1 MGIGAHIQRELDR
14 REWTPYKLAM
24 EAGMLPQDVSKIIKK
39 DSNPQID
46 TVLKIANGFGMTID
60 ELIANP
66 KPTPQIRGKP
76 TGAKEVRQCLK
87 DFGLDARDVKLAMS
101 LIVQMGEAQKAKG
114 KAATG

>member
-46 TVLKIANGFGMTID
+46 TVKKIADGFGITID
-60 ELIANP
+60 ELIENP
-66 KPTPQIRGKP
+66 KPVPKVRGKP
-76 TGAKEVRQCLK
+76 VGLKEVRHLLK
-87 DFGLDARDVKLAMS
+87 ELGLGSDDIEVAMAG
-101 LIVQMGEAQKAKG
+101 IKVQVDRRKG
-114 KAATG
+114 QGRAAS